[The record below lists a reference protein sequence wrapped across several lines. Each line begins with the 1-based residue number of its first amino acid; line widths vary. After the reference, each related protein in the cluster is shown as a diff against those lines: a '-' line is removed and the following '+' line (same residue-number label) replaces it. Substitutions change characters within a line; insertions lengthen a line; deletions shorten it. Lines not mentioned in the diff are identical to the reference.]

1 MGPLPHR
8 CASISWSNQQ
18 SDNWAH
24 GQVIEVVA
32 DEACFGYVD
41 SELLLE
47 LEYRL
52 RFVFDAHETVLDS
65 QLACPHLSGTTLS
78 TT

>member
-8 CASISWSNQQ
+8 CASISWSHQQ
-18 SDNWAH
+18 SDNGAH

-32 DEACFGYVD
+32 DEACFGHVD

-47 LEYRL
+47 LE
-52 RFVFDAHETVLDS
+52 
-65 QLACPHLSGTTLS
+65 
-78 TT
+78 